1 MSRWLATIVGT
12 LACGLALICAQRLA
26 ARTGWRLDLTPE
38 RTAVLSEHAR
48 GILASL
54 RAPVSVT
61 AFLRADDPRNRE
73 IRDLLERVQAVQ
85 PLVQSRMLD
94 LNRNPALA
102 REFGVDAYGALAVE
116 SDGRRRDFANP
127 DEQTLMAA
135 IIQVTRPDR
144 LGASISPPAA
154 ASAGSATAT
163 GAAFTG
169 ANIALINERYEVGE
183 IRLDAETPV
192 PDDAAALIVA
202 GPERDLPPAALR
214 QIDAYLHRGGGVLVL
229 LDPGQAPGLV
239 AQLQRYGIVASDE
252 IVLDPERRLFA
263 GDLLTMLVPER
274 SAAHPVSA
282 NLSGPPL
289 LSALR
294 PVRAAGGPAIDL
306 LSTSAASW
314 RTPDRSPLTTG
325 DGEFVAGRDTRGPVA
340 VAASTELSGEGPR
353 RVACRGRRRRLRRQ
367 PPPRLRQP
375 RSPAQCRR
383 LAAGEESMISRRH
396 ASCPARTSLRQA
408 AQGETPFWLGSL
420 AAGRGA
426 AGRTGCRGVRR
437 AAWTDERPAPGVRAV
452 AALLVIA
459 V

>member
-12 LACGLALICAQRLA
+12 LACAVALICAQRLA

-54 RAPVSVT
+54 QAPVSVT

-73 IRDLLERVQAVQ
+73 IQDLLQRVQAVQ
-85 PLVQSRMLD
+85 PLVQSRILD

-144 LGASISPPAA
+144 PRVYLT
-154 ASAGSATAT
+154 AGS
-163 GAAFTG
+163 GERRLGDRDRRSGFTG

-192 PDDAAALIVA
+192 PDDAATLIVA
-202 GPERDLPPAALR
+202 GPERDLPPVALR

-239 AQLQRYGIVASDE
+239 AQLQHYGIVASDE

-294 PVRAAGGPAIDL
+294 PVRAAGGHAIDL

-325 DGEFVAGRDTRGPVA
+325 GGEFVAGRDTRGPVA
-340 VAASTELSGEGPR
+340 VAASTEVPGD
-353 RVACRGRRRRLRRQ
+353 GRRPGRLLVVGDADFAANLLLDYGGNRD
-367 PPPRLRQP
+367 LLLN
-375 RSPAQCRR
+375 AVDW
-383 LAAGEESMISRRH
+383 LAGEESMIGSR
-396 ASCPARTSLRQA
+396 PPRQLPGENQLFVSA
-408 AQGETPFWLGSL
+408 AQGETLFWLGSL
-420 AAGRGA
+420 AQPAVVLLVGLTVVA
-426 AGRTGCRGVRR
+426 VRR
-437 AAWTDERPAPGVRAV
+437 RSVTG
-452 AALLVIA
+452 
-459 V
+459 